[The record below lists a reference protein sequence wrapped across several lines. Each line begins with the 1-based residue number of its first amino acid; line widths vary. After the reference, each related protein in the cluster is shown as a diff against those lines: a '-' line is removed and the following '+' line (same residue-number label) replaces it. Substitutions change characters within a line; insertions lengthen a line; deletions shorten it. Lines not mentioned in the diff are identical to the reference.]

1 MLYTAETPIKPNPG
15 LRGVSLFSRG
25 KLVNAPEFFSNSTSS
40 HFFQYLT
47 GWIQADFIDLLSED
61 VISTNRQSIN
71 WDNEEM
77 QLFREFLSDL
87 ISKVNSSWREKRK
100 EKKDDE
106 LKHITGID
114 TQKWMSTMPEDVQLQ
129 TSKIIDALSSED
141 AFTKFTPV
149 IEALH
154 AIIPEYPQ
162 LHWRHLNEKIRER
175 IKVYYEN
182 KQYGEA
188 ADQSVKIYCEYIR
201 ELTGFAEDGVE
212 LTGKVFSSKNKPFF
226 EVGDISTVTGINL
239 QSGQDFFS
247 RGLIT
252 GFRNPVA
259 HAPLDAIIPKIF
271 TEMDCLNVLSLTSY
285 LLERLDR
292 GRLIAD

>member
-1 MLYTAETPIKPNPG
+1 
-15 LRGVSLFSRG
+15 
-25 KLVNAPEFFSNSTSS
+25 
-40 HFFQYLT
+40 
-47 GWIQADFIDLLSED
+47 
-61 VISTNRQSIN
+61 
-71 WDNEEM
+71 
-77 QLFREFLSDL
+77 
-87 ISKVNSSWREKRK
+87 
-100 EKKDDE
+100 
-106 LKHITGID
+106 
-114 TQKWMSTMPEDVQLQ
+114 MPEDVQLQ